1 MRKKNRGAHEAAMK
15 LDAASAYA
23 LQCRM
28 RNRFPLIAFLLLLF
42 TASPALAQNFTEL
55 PRAFQVRGY
64 PGQGD
69 FQFITAA
76 ALDRTDNTVTLLA
89 GPPAGLFTF
98 DADTG
103 AALKF
108 TPLEKAPEP
117 PAVMWRCGGPTVI
130 LTHAGFL
137 AIGPD
142 GLPVKDFTPP
152 EHIPDALSRAVCS
165 PSGELVFF
173 DSANARIHAIARNQ
187 ELKFVIGGQTGD
199 KPLPR
204 DAALLAPADG
214 ALDAVGELYV
224 LEGKTGAV
232 KRYSHRGE
240 FRRVV
245 VRRNSMDASVRLSR
259 PALLAVDL
267 QTRIWLF
274 DQGDMSLKVYDDFG
288 YLKYFITNTDRDGFL
303 FQEPQWMSVSRDNRL
318 LLLDAAVPVL
328 RAFDLNALP

>member
-1 MRKKNRGAHEAAMK
+1 MSAPRRPCRKFRRGLVLSLFAPLVLAVAGAVFELTAE
-15 LDAASAYA
+15 LYDAYRYPPPGT
-23 LQCRM
+23 L
-28 RNRFPLIAFLLLLF
+28 
-42 TASPALAQNFTEL
+42 
-55 PRAFQVRGY
+55 VDVGGY
-64 PGQGD
+64 RLHLHCVG
-69 FQFITAA
+69 
-76 ALDRTDNTVTLLA
+76 
-89 GPPAGLFTF
+89 
-98 DADTG
+98 
-103 AALKF
+103 
-108 TPLEKAPEP
+108 E
-117 PAVMWRCGGPTVI
+117 GGPTVI
-130 LTHAGFL
+130 LTRAGFL

-152 EHIPDALSRAVCS
+152 EHIPDALSRAVCA

-187 ELKFVIGGQTGD
+187 ELKFVIGGQAGD

-318 LLLDAAVPVL
+318 LLLDTAVPVL
-328 RAFDLNALP
+328 RAFDLNTLP